1 MNHHFPVLLDE
12 VIETLVTDIDGVYV
26 DCTLGFGGHSS
37 EILKKISKHGFLIG
51 LDLDPLALNKA
62 KEKLEE
68 TGRKEFS
75 VHHASYQEF
84 PEILSKLGIDKVNG
98 FLFDLGISS
107 YQIDSEHRG
116 FSYMKEGPL
125 DMRFNPQGEKTAKD
139 VLLKISETDLIDI
152 LQTYAEIGKAGKI
165 AKQIIHERNR
175 KNMNTTSDLKQAIF
189 KASGDTCSNKILSRI
204 FQAIRIIVNDEIKSF
219 KNTLFNTPN
228 YLIKGGRVSVVSF
241 HSIEDRIVK
250 HFFKDAT
257 MINEHNY
264 HDREKK
270 INTNTLNPIT
280 KKPIIASKNEI
291 SSNVRSRS
299 AKLRG
304 AEL

>member
-1 MNHHFPVLLDE
+1 MANHFPVLLDE
-12 VIETLVTDIDGVYV
+12 VIEMLVTDIDGVYV
-26 DCTLGFGGHSS
+26 DCTLGFGGHSTA
-37 EILKKISKHGFLIG
+37 ILEKISKHGFLIG
-51 LDLDPLALNKA
+51 LDLDPYALNKA
-62 KEKLEE
+62 KEKLKE
-68 TGRKEFS
+68 TGSKQFS

-139 VLLKISETDLIDI
+139 ILSKISETELIDA
-152 LQTYAEIGKAGKI
+152 LQTYAEIGKSGKI
-165 AKQIIHERNR
+165 AKQIIHERDK

-189 KASGDTCSNKILSRI
+189 KATSETCSNKVLSRI
-204 FQAIRIIVNDEIKSF
+204 FQSIRIIVNDEIQVF
-219 KNTLFNTPN
+219 KNTLLKTPN
-228 YLIKGGRVSVVSF
+228 YLTQGGRVSVISF

-257 MINEHNY
+257 VINEHDY
-264 HDREKK
+264 YDRRERQTS
-270 INTNTLNPIT
+270 NMLSVLT
-280 KKPIIASKNEI
+280 KKPITASKKEI
-291 SSNVRSRS
+291 SLNIRSRS
-299 AKLRG
+299 AKLRV

>member
-1 MNHHFPVLLDE
+1 MDNHFPVLLDE
-12 VIETLVTDIDGVYV
+12 VIETLVTDIDGIYV
-26 DCTLGFGGHSS
+26 DCTLGFAGHSAA
-37 EILKKISKHGFLIG
+37 ILEKISKHGFLIG

-107 YQIDSEHRG
+107 YQIDSGHRG

-175 KNMNTTSDLKQAIF
+175 ENMNTTSDLKQAIF

-204 FQAIRIIVNDEIKSF
+204 FQAIRIVVNDEIESF
-219 KNTLFNTPN
+219 KNTLFKVPN
-228 YLIKGGRVSVVSF
+228 YLVRGGRVSIISF

-264 HDREKK
+264 YDREKK
-270 INTNTLNPIT
+270 DTENMLNPIT
-280 KKPIIASKNEI
+280 KKPIVASKNEI
-291 SSNVRSRS
+291 LLNRRSRS
-299 AKLRG
+299 AKLRV